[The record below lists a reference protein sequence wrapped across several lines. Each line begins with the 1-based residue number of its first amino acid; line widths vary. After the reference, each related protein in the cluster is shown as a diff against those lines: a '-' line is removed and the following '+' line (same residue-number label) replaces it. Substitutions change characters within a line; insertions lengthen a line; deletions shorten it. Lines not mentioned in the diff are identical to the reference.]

1 MMTANQHRKLTFS
14 NLDEALAEAER
25 LAAADHFTTGHHS
38 FAQILNHLA
47 LANDMVTGRVIPPKM
62 PLLVRLVM
70 PFIRSKILNGPVK
83 PGFKLP
89 KKSESFFWPN
99 RSLNVQ
105 DALASFRQSVD
116 HYKKN
121 GPLPVHPVFGKATRE
136 QIDQM
141 NLRHAAMHLGF
152 VHTR

>member
-1 MMTANQHRKLTFS
+1 MTTTPHRKLSFS

-25 LAAADHFTTGHHS
+25 LAAADHFTTGHHG

-47 LANDMVTGRVIPPKM
+47 VANDMVTGKVIPPKLPFLLRLLM
-62 PLLVRLVM
+62 PLV
-70 PFIRSKILNGPVK
+70 RSKILNRPIK

-99 RSLNVQ
+99 RSLTV
-105 DALASFRQSVD
+105 DEALAAFRQSVER
-116 HYKKN
+116 YQQK
-121 GPLPVHPVFGKATRE
+121 GPLPVHPIFGKATRE
-136 QIDQM
+136 QIDLIT
-141 NLRHAAMHLGF
+141 LRHAAMHLGF